1 MAGPPDNVDPTAL
14 WLALTA
20 VPRPHRI
27 VDMPRKLPGTDTP
40 VGKIAIWPLTQEE
53 QMICNAE
60 ADRFAKQM
68 LKEGQRKE
76 DENLGY
82 RGIYSNETAIQV
94 LFRSCR
100 DADDLSRGAFPSTKL
115 MRQTFTADEVT
126 LLFELYI
133 GVQLEVGP
141 IIAYLTHEEMEAW
154 IQRLEEGGSALPLA
168 LLAPQAL
175 NNLVLFMASQVVS
188 SWTVTTSPG
197 SPPDD
202 GQTDPLEAPD
212 EGEPITAPT

>member
-1 MAGPPDNVDPTAL
+1 
-14 WLALTA
+14 
-20 VPRPHRI
+20 
-27 VDMPRKLPGTDTP
+27 
-40 VGKIAIWPLTQEE
+40 
-53 QMICNAE
+53 MICNAE

-94 LFRSCR
+94 LFRACR
-100 DADDLSRGAFPSTKL
+100 DADDLTRSAFPSTKL
-115 MRQTFTADEVT
+115 MRHTLTADEVT

-141 IIAYLTHEEMEAW
+141 IIAYLTREEMEDW
-154 IQRLEEGGSALPLA
+154 IVRLEEGGSAIPLA

-175 NNLVLFMASQVVS
+175 NSLVLFMASRVVNS
-188 SWTVTTSPG
+188 STATTSHG
-197 SPPDD
+197 SPQDDGPDD
-202 GQTDPLEAPD
+202 PTEAPE
-212 EGEPITAPT
+212 EGDPITAPT